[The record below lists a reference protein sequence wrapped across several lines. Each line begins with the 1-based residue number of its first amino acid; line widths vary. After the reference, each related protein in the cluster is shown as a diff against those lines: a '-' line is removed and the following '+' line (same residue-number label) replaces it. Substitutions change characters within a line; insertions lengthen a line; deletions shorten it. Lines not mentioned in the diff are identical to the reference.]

1 MRSYKIY
8 CTHTVDKIPICFI
21 KKKKKSF
28 HLPSAIATATA
39 SCLIFRADVL
49 KGTDLLLSHCRH
61 DSHHKV
67 LSISKPIFNLH
78 RGKQRQKI

>member
-8 CTHTVDKIPICFI
+8 FTHTADKIPICFI
-21 KKKKKSF
+21 KKKSF
-28 HLPSAIATATA
+28 HFPSAIATATA
-39 SCLIFRADVL
+39 SCLIFGADVL
-49 KGTDLLLSHCRH
+49 EGTDLLLSHCRH